1 MITGTIYNTGKIME
15 MTRQWEQKLDSGNLL
30 QKNIKELSPEE
41 RELQNYKEQLARER
55 ESNEYSMIYAKI
67 QSGQELT
74 PAEEDKLRARDPK
87 LYMEY
92 KADRMEAEAYEKKL
106 RNCRTKEEAQRLHVN
121 RMNGKLT
128 ELKSIVNNP
137 NIPKS
142 EKFKQAQRILGD
154 TTRTMEVFHSFA
166 QSGEYKELP
175 TEEEIMKARQEQ
187 TEAKQQEMLPDEA
200 KQALHPDEKD
210 LKSDMQEVKPDMHDK
225 KTNLQNAEGGEQSG
239 VSRVLKEVSGEEKD
253 ILDEMLRL
261 GEEHFGERQKSLRID
276 VSL

>member
-41 RELQNYKEQLARER
+41 RELQNYKEQLAKER

-74 PAEEDKLRARDPK
+74 PAEEEKLRAKDPK

-142 EKFKQAQRILGD
+142 EKLKQAQRILGD
-154 TTRTMEVFHSFA
+154 TTRTMEVFHSFV

-175 TEEEIMKARQEQ
+175 TEEEMMKARQEQ
-187 TEAKQQEMLPDEA
+187 TEAKQQEMLSDEA

-210 LKSDMQEVKPDMHDK
+210 LKSDMQEVKPDMRDK
-225 KTNLQNAEGGEQSG
+225 KTNLQNAVGGEQSG